1 MKPLLICLFFAIC
14 LNISSE
20 IKTELKDDQSKLL
33 FENYSS
39 MVGQIEV
46 IEKVSGKRCSIG
58 SGFYI
63 NANGYIISNYH
74 VISDVIHHPNKFHL
88 EFITHDEVRD
98 SLSILGF
105 DVINDLAVLQ
115 NTNESNGLLI
125 LNDSDLKKGMKLYS
139 LGNPRDLGLSIIEGT
154 YNGLLEDR
162 RIENIFFSG
171 TLNPGMSG
179 GPTINKAGKIV
190 GVNVAK
196 SGEQMGFLVP
206 VKYLQQL
213 LSKID
218 STGIFPVNKYYS
230 IIEEQLL
237 DYQNKYMTML
247 LEMDWEKEQFGNSQ
261 VIKKLSQYFHDWGD
275 TALDSDALYEMNY
288 SGSRTKDNI
297 YVSPDLHTGNIALRF
312 EWLESDELS
321 TIQFNNLYETKFG
334 KYLRPGYG
342 KEEEH
347 SKFVSKNDFV
357 TISDQEFKTMLAMRQ
372 YKKYPQLYDVVFN
385 AALISNHK
393 KGLILKFS
401 LSGVSKHN
409 GIAFLRKFLETIEWK
424 N

>member
-1 MKPLLICLFFAIC
+1 MKFLLICFFFVIYS
-14 LNISSE
+14 NINTE
-20 IKTELKDDQSKLL
+20 INAELKDDLSKLL

-63 NANGYIISNYH
+63 NANGYIVSNYH
-74 VISDVIHHPNKFHL
+74 VISDVVHHPSKFYL

-115 NTNESNGLLI
+115 STNGSNGFLI

-139 LGNPRDLGLSIIEGT
+139 LGNPKDLGLSIIEGT

-179 GPTINKAGKIV
+179 GPTINKVGKIV
-190 GVNVAK
+190 GINVAK

-206 VKYLQQL
+206 AKYLQQL

-218 STGIFPVNKYYS
+218 STGIFQEEKYYS

-237 DYQNKYMTML
+237 DYQDKYMTML
-247 LEMDWEKEQFGNSQ
+247 LKIDWEKEQFGDAQ

-288 SGSRTKDNI
+288 SGSRTKDDI
-297 YVSPDLHTGNIALRF
+297 YVSPDLYTGNIAIKF
-312 EWLESDELS
+312 EWLESDVLS

-334 KYLRPGYG
+334 RYLRPGYG
-342 KEEEH
+342 DEEEH
-347 SKFVSKNDFV
+347 SKYVSEIDFV
-357 TISDQEFKTMLAMRQ
+357 KISGQDFKTMLGLRQ

-385 AALISNHK
+385 AALINSEA

-401 LSGVSKHN
+401 LSGVNKKN
-409 GIAFLRKFLETIEWK
+409 GLAFLRKFLETIEWQ